1 MKTSNAK
8 CAAAIRKE
16 LKQAFPRV
24 KFYVTSS
31 SVSMGYAV
39 DVIYEDTVLTKDVKN
54 IIEKIHME
62 GLMDW
67 RTYTNIL
74 IVVTILHE

>member
-16 LKQAFPRV
+16 LKQAFPGV

-39 DVIYEDTVLTKDVKN
+39 DVIYENAV
-54 IIEKIHME
+54 
-62 GLMDW
+62 
-67 RTYTNIL
+67 
-74 IVVTILHE
+74 